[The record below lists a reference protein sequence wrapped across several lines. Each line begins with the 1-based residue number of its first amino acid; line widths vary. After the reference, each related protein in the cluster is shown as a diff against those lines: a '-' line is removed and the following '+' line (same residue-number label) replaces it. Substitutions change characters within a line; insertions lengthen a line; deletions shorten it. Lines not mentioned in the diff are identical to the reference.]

1 MPVIEIGRFAHRAL
15 QSVTEGR
22 ILRRSGPAVGRAWRR
37 GTQAGPEDP
46 GSAAEAGPGE
56 QCEM

>member
-22 ILRRSGPAVGRAWRR
+22 ILRRSGPAVGRAWRAWA
-37 GTQAGPEDP
+37 AGGAWSPRLRS
-46 GSAAEAGPGE
+46 GSGPRRA
-56 QCEM
+56 MWN